1 MTNQY
6 RIIIAGGRDF
16 NDYDYLRSCCLP
28 IVDKLVIQYDVI
40 IMSGHAQG
48 ADLLGEQ
55 FANGRGLKLEVYPAD
70 WKAHWRSAGF
80 RRNEKMGDIADGLIA
95 FWDGRSHG
103 TQHMIEYGK
112 SKGLDVHVFSYNT
125 KECEDDSTRNI

>member
-55 FANGRGLKLEVYPAD
+55 FANERGLKLEVYPAD

-80 RRNEKMGDIADGLIA
+80 RRNEKMDSSHFGTAGA
-95 FWDGRSHG
+95 TERS
-103 TQHMIEYGK
+103 T
-112 SKGLDVHVFSYNT
+112 
-125 KECEDDSTRNI
+125 